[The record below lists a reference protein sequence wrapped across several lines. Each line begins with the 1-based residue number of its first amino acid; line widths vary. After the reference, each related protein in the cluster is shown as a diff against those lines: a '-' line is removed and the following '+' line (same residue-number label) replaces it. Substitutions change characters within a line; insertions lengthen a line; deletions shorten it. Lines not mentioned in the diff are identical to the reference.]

1 MAKLFTIDLN
11 QCSKIKLMYFSL
23 SVMYPEVF
31 WADWYIHEIQKSTAM
46 VHSKIMPPD
55 ALKMHSW
62 PCLLLI
68 SLQTFSKLLKF
79 TLQNSLPCG

>member
-31 WADWYIHEIQKSTAM
+31 WADWYIH
-46 VHSKIMPPD
+46 
-55 ALKMHSW
+55 
-62 PCLLLI
+62 
-68 SLQTFSKLLKF
+68 
-79 TLQNSLPCG
+79 